1 MKEKESEIDKKLREM
16 RELFEK
22 AHRVVENTYV
32 YNYSSGQYEQK
43 PPFGWG
49 Q

>member
-1 MKEKESEIDKKLREM
+1 MESDIDKKLEEM
-16 RELFEK
+16 RNEYER
-22 AHRVVENTYV
+22 AHPQPARDVYV
-32 YNYSSGQYEQK
+32 YNYGSGQYEQK